1 MCFPSKKQKDN
12 FNDTDKADKKSTT
25 RNGSGTDG
33 KGTKGEQT
41 AVASSSEPPSATP
54 APPTLPPVVTTD
66 NSIVMSPPKVAIII
80 YSMYGHIAKCTSLV
94 GLSTSNADLAPNNLF
109 SSGRGGEGRHRESR
123 GKSRYLS
130 VSTSFRAMLD
140 RCDVSCLP
148 LSNLF
153 TLQGT
158 RNPPARDPRQDAR
171 PS

>member
-41 AVASSSEPPSATP
+41 AVASSSEPPSEPPSATP

-80 YSMYGHIAKCTSLV
+80 YSMYGHIAKCKFLLLV
-94 GLSTSNADLAPNNLF
+94 YP
-109 SSGRGGEGRHRESR
+109 
-123 GKSRYLS
+123 
-130 VSTSFRAMLD
+130 RAMLICRQTLLQWPRRRRQVSRKQEEKAISISEYRD
-140 RCDVSCLP
+140 AGSLRCVLP
-148 LSNLF
+148 A
-153 TLQGT
+153 
-158 RNPPARDPRQDAR
+158 PI
-171 PS
+171 